1 MNRYTI
7 NTGMTVSDTAVAIS
21 PKSVPYCELIS
32 FNKATIGRT
41 FSLLTKI
48 MAENKSL
55 YDHIKTKMLAEANTG
70 CDIGTNTF
78 VNICQR
84 LQPSINAASSKSFGI
99 VAIYPAITS
108 VANVKF
114 LRSGAKSAP
123 VGIDQACFDQNLIHR
138 YNRGKCR
145 NKQGRVKNR
154 INGSL
159 AAELEAG

>member
-1 MNRYTI
+1 M
-7 NTGMTVSDTAVAIS
+7 
-21 PKSVPYCELIS
+21 
-32 FNKATIGRT
+32 
-41 FSLLTKI
+41 TKI

-114 LRSGAKSAP
+114 PAVWGRISPS
-123 VGIDQACFDQNLIHR
+123 R
-138 YNRGKCR
+138 Y
-145 NKQGRVKNR
+145 
-154 INGSL
+154 
-159 AAELEAG
+159 